1 MSEHLSDLKA
11 RRDKLVKQA
20 RRLVDDA
27 KSADRGLSDTE
38 QHLFDDLTKRAKGL
52 EVDVARHERLIEL
65 EKATI
70 DGRAHDPAKATGDF
84 AAECQKFSIRKAL
97 LAALDLPGKPR
108 DVDAGREI
116 EIQKECRHR
125 GNQAY
130 DPRSVI
136 VPMEVL
142 MQRPADEVRV
152 VGSTQAGTL
161 IPTDH
166 LAGEVIDLLRAQ
178 LAIRQVGARF
188 LTGLSGDI
196 EIPRLATGAAPS
208 FVAEDVDF
216 VESTPTFDEITM
228 SPNFVGSI
236 VSITWK
242 MLLQSSPAVEQLLRD
257 DLTATVARAID
268 GAVINGTTVDEP
280 AGLVGNV
287 SIPVVAGAAAL
298 AWDDVLAFRETIE
311 LANGAPSG
319 WLANPRTRRKLR
331 NTEKFAASNGEPV
344 MTSPTQLDGLP
355 FVASTL
361 VPDNL
366 GVGSDEVALILGD
379 FSDLLV
385 GSWSD
390 IEILANPFRDTDFK
404 KGRLSLRA
412 TAAMDAVIRRDV
424 SFAKRINIPQ

>member
-11 RRDKLVKQA
+11 RRDKLVKHA

-27 KSADRGLSDTE
+27 KGGDRDLSDTE
-38 QHLFDDLTKRAKGL
+38 QDLFDDLTKRAQKL

-70 DGRAHDPAKATGDF
+70 DGRAHDPSQSTGDF
-84 AAECQKFSIRKAL
+84 AAECRKFSIRKAL
-97 LAALDLPGKPR
+97 LSALDLPGKPR
-108 DVDAGREI
+108 EIDAGREI

-142 MQRPADEVRV
+142 MQRPAEEVRV
-152 VGSTQAGTL
+152 VGSTQAASL
-161 IPTDH
+161 ISTDH
-166 LAGEVIDLLRAQ
+166 LAGEMVDLLRAQ

-196 EIPRLATGAAPS
+196 EIPRLATGATPG
-208 FVAEDVDF
+208 FVAEDADF
-216 VESTPTFDEITM
+216 AEATPTFDEITM
-228 SPNFVGSI
+228 SPNFVGAI
-236 VSITWK
+236 ISITWK
-242 MLLQSSPAVEQLLRD
+242 MLLQSSPAVETLLRD
-257 DLTATVARAID
+257 DLTAAIARSID
-268 GAVINGTTVDEP
+268 GSVINGTTADEP

-287 SIPVVAGAAAL
+287 SIPVVAGTGAL
-298 AWDDVLAFRETIE
+298 DWDGVLGFREAIE
-311 LANGAPSG
+311 LANASPSG
-319 WLANPRTRRKLR
+319 WLASPRTRRKLR
-331 NTEKFAASNGEPV
+331 NAEKFAASNGEPI

-355 FVASTL
+355 FTATTL
-361 VPDNL
+361 MPDDL
-366 GVGSDEVALILGD
+366 GVGNDEVALILGD
-379 FSDLLV
+379 FGDLLV

-390 IEILANPFRDTDFK
+390 IEILANPYRDTDFK

-424 SFAKRINIPQ
+424 SFAKRINLPQ